1 MSPVKKNNVSYTALD
16 TIRRHN
22 LISLGILLAVGVS
35 VSVSLIPPLVLEKI
49 VNRLGAGEGVG
60 FGIALAYF
68 ALTALSGLAGSA
80 QEALLTVFGQKMT
93 HAMRSRLSE
102 KLCKLPASELT
113 ALEPGA
119 VASRFIGDV
128 DTVEALFTSG
138 VVSMFADACRVI
150 SIFAVIAVRNIGLAL
165 LLIVILPVVFL
176 FTRFIQK
183 RMLASQLENRVAVA
197 GVSGHVPETIR
208 NIRTIHTLGKEKYME
223 DLYDERIDR
232 SYRAVEKTNFCDA
245 VYSPVITILN
255 AATVGAVMLL
265 SASGNAS
272 VLSFFGMSVGASVAV
287 MNYIAGIF
295 TPIESLGME
304 IQTVQSALA
313 GAKRI
318 DEFLNLPERNIPEHN
333 ADISPRPDISLNDV
347 HFGYEDGKEILHG
360 VSFRVSAG
368 DQVTLAGRTG
378 AGKSTIFRLILGLF
392 APWKGE
398 VTVGGVSARDIPD
411 EAKRHIF
418 GYVEQTFRPVPGTV
432 LDQLT
437 LGDPAVTKEMAIRA
451 AKTVGLS
458 ETIESFPDGCDTPY
472 RDEIF
477 SQGERQLLSVAR
489 AISAEP
495 PVLLLDEMTA
505 DLDADTER
513 MVLEAIRAASEGRT
527 VLSIL
532 HRVYTSLGGKMIH
545 I

>member
-1 MSPVKKNNVSYTALD
+1 
-16 TIRRHN
+16 
-22 LISLGILLAVGVS
+22 
-35 VSVSLIPPLVLEKI
+35 
-49 VNRLGAGEGVG
+49 
-60 FGIALAYF
+60 
-68 ALTALSGLAGSA
+68 
-80 QEALLTVFGQKMT
+80 
-93 HAMRSRLSE
+93 
-102 KLCKLPASELT
+102 
-113 ALEPGA
+113 
-119 VASRFIGDV
+119 
-128 DTVEALFTSG
+128 
-138 VVSMFADACRVI
+138 MFADACRVI

-223 DLYDERIDR
+223 DLYNERIDR

-255 AATVGAVMLL
+255 AATVGVVMLL

-318 DEFLNLPERNIPEHN
+318 DEFLNLPERNIPEHG
-333 ADISPRPDISLNDV
+333 ADVSARPDISLNDV

-398 VTVGGVSARDIPD
+398 VTVGGISAQNIPD
-411 EAKRHIF
+411 ETKRQIF

-437 LGDPAVTKEMAIRA
+437 LGDPAVTKDMAIRA
-451 AKTVGLS
+451 ANTVGLS

-527 VLSIL
+527 VLSIS

>member
-1 MSPVKKNNVSYTALD
+1 MNNNVTRTALD
-16 TIRRHN
+16 TIRRHK

-35 VSVSLIPPLVLEKI
+35 VGVSLIPPLVLEKI
-49 VNRLGAGEGVG
+49 VDRLGAGEGVG
-60 FGIALAYF
+60 FGMALAYF

-93 HAMRSRLSE
+93 HAMRSGLSE
-102 KLCKLPASELT
+102 KLCKLPASELLS
-113 ALEPGA
+113 LEPGA

-165 LLIVILPVVFL
+165 LLIVILPMVFL
-176 FTRFIQK
+176 FTRFVQK
-183 RMLASQLENRVAVA
+183 KMLASQLENRVAVA

-255 AATVGAVMLL
+255 AATVGVVMLL

-304 IQTVQSALA
+304 IQTIQSALA

-318 DEFLNLPERNIPEHN
+318 DEFLNLPERKIPEHS
-333 ADISPRPDISLNDV
+333 ADISPRPDISLDDV

-392 APWKGE
+392 DPWKGE
-398 VTVGGVSARDIPD
+398 VTVGGVSAQEIPD
-411 EAKRHIF
+411 ETKRQIF
-418 GYVEQTFRPVPGTV
+418 GYVEQTFRPVPGSV

-437 LGDPAVTKEMAIRA
+437 LGDPAVTKEMAMNA

-458 ETIESFPDGCDTPY
+458 ETIESFPDGFDTPY
-472 RDEIF
+472 RDEMF

-489 AISAEP
+489 AISAGP

-527 VLSIL
+527 VLSIS
-532 HRVYTSLGGKMIH
+532 HRVYASLGGKMIRV
-545 I
+545 

>member
-1 MSPVKKNNVSYTALD
+1 MKKNNVSYTALD
-16 TIRRHN
+16 TIRRHK

-208 NIRTIHTLGKEKYME
+208 NIRTIHTLDKEKYME

-255 AATVGAVMLL
+255 AATVGVVMLL

-304 IQTVQSALA
+304 IQMVQSALA

-411 EAKRHIF
+411 ETKRQIF

-495 PVLLLDEMTA
+495 PVLLLDEITA

-527 VLSIL
+527 VLSIS

>member
-16 TIRRHN
+16 TIRRHK

-35 VSVSLIPPLVLEKI
+35 VSVSLIPPLMLEKI

-223 DLYDERIDR
+223 DLYNERIDR

-255 AATVGAVMLL
+255 AATVGVVMLL

-411 EAKRHIF
+411 ETKRHIF
-418 GYVEQTFRPVPGTV
+418 
-432 LDQLT
+432 
-437 LGDPAVTKEMAIRA
+437 
-451 AKTVGLS
+451 
-458 ETIESFPDGCDTPY
+458 
-472 RDEIF
+472 
-477 SQGERQLLSVAR
+477 
-489 AISAEP
+489 
-495 PVLLLDEMTA
+495 
-505 DLDADTER
+505 
-513 MVLEAIRAASEGRT
+513 
-527 VLSIL
+527 
-532 HRVYTSLGGKMIH
+532 
-545 I
+545 

>member
-1 MSPVKKNNVSYTALD
+1 
-16 TIRRHN
+16 
-22 LISLGILLAVGVS
+22 
-35 VSVSLIPPLVLEKI
+35 
-49 VNRLGAGEGVG
+49 
-60 FGIALAYF
+60 
-68 ALTALSGLAGSA
+68 
-80 QEALLTVFGQKMT
+80 
-93 HAMRSRLSE
+93 
-102 KLCKLPASELT
+102 
-113 ALEPGA
+113 
-119 VASRFIGDV
+119 
-128 DTVEALFTSG
+128 
-138 VVSMFADACRVI
+138 MFADACRVI

-208 NIRTIHTLGKEKYME
+208 NIRTIHTLDKEKYME

-255 AATVGAVMLL
+255 AATVGVVMLL

-318 DEFLNLPERNIPEHN
+318 DEFLNLPERNIP
-333 ADISPRPDISLNDV
+333 
-347 HFGYEDGKEILHG
+347 
-360 VSFRVSAG
+360 
-368 DQVTLAGRTG
+368 
-378 AGKSTIFRLILGLF
+378 
-392 APWKGE
+392 
-398 VTVGGVSARDIPD
+398 D
-411 EAKRHIF
+411 ETKRHIF

-495 PVLLLDEMTA
+495 PVLLLDEITA

-527 VLSIL
+527 VLSIS
-532 HRVYTSLGGKMIH
+532 HSVYTSLGGKMIH

>member
-1 MSPVKKNNVSYTALD
+1 MSPVNNNVTRTALD
-16 TIRRHN
+16 TIRRHK

-35 VSVSLIPPLVLEKI
+35 VGVSLIPPLVLEKI
-49 VNRLGAGEGVG
+49 IDRLGAGEGVG
-60 FGIALAYF
+60 FGMALAYF

-93 HAMRSRLSE
+93 HAMRSGLSE
-102 KLCKLPASELT
+102 KLCKLPASELLS
-113 ALEPGA
+113 LEPGA

-176 FTRFIQK
+176 FTRFVQK
-183 RMLASQLENRVAVA
+183 KMLASQLENRVAVA
-197 GVSGHVPETIR
+197 GVSGHVPETMR

-255 AATVGAVMLL
+255 AATVGIVMLL

-304 IQTVQSALA
+304 IQTIQSALA

-318 DEFLNLPERNIPEHN
+318 DEFLNLPERKIPEHS
-333 ADISPRPDISLNDV
+333 ADISPRPDISLDDV

-392 APWKGE
+392 DPWKGD
-398 VTVGGVSARDIPD
+398 VTVGGVSAREIPD
-411 EAKRHIF
+411 ETKRQIF

-472 RDEIF
+472 RDEMF

-489 AISAEP
+489 AISAGP

-527 VLSIL
+527 VLSIS
-532 HRVYTSLGGKMIH
+532 HRVYASLGGKMIRV
-545 I
+545 

>member
-1 MSPVKKNNVSYTALD
+1 MKKNNVSYTALD
-16 TIRRHN
+16 TIRRHK

-49 VNRLGAGEGVG
+49 VNRLGVGEGVG

-223 DLYDERIDR
+223 DLYNERIDR

-255 AATVGAVMLL
+255 AATVGVVMLL

-318 DEFLNLPERNIPEHN
+318 DEFLNLPER
-333 ADISPRPDISLNDV
+333 
-347 HFGYEDGKEILHG
+347 
-360 VSFRVSAG
+360 
-368 DQVTLAGRTG
+368 
-378 AGKSTIFRLILGLF
+378 
-392 APWKGE
+392 
-398 VTVGGVSARDIPD
+398 DIPD
-411 EAKRHIF
+411 ETKRHIF

-495 PVLLLDEMTA
+495 PVLLLDEITA

-513 MVLEAIRAASEGRT
+513 MVLEAIRAASEGRI
-527 VLSIL
+527 VLSIS

>member
-1 MSPVKKNNVSYTALD
+1 MKKNNVSYTALD
-16 TIRRHN
+16 TIRRN
-22 LISLGILLAVGVS
+22 KLISLGILLAVGVS
-35 VSVSLIPPLVLEKI
+35 VSVSLVPPLVLEKI

-208 NIRTIHTLGKEKYME
+208 NIRTIHTHGKEKYME

-255 AATVGAVMLL
+255 AATVGVVMLL

-318 DEFLNLPERNIPEHN
+318 DEFLNLPERTIPEHN

-411 EAKRHIF
+411 ETKRQIF

-495 PVLLLDEMTA
+495 PVLLLDEITA

-527 VLSIL
+527 VLSIS

>member
-1 MSPVKKNNVSYTALD
+1 MKKNNVSYTALD
-16 TIRRHN
+16 TIRRHK

-255 AATVGAVMLL
+255 AATVGVVMLL

-398 VTVGGVSARDIPD
+398 VTVGGVSAQNIPD
-411 EAKRHIF
+411 ETKRQIF

-527 VLSIL
+527 VLSIS

>member
-16 TIRRHN
+16 TIRRHK

-60 FGIALAYF
+60 FGIALVYF

-138 VVSMFADACRVI
+138 VVSMFADACRVK

-208 NIRTIHTLGKEKYME
+208 NIRTIHTLDKEKYME

-255 AATVGAVMLL
+255 AATVGVVMLL
-265 SASGNAS
+265 SAAGNAS

-360 VSFRVSAG
+360 VSFRVSTG

-398 VTVGGVSARDIPD
+398 VTVGGVSAQNIPD
-411 EAKRHIF
+411 ETKRQIF

-458 ETIESFPDGCDTPY
+458 ETIESFPDGCDTTY

-527 VLSIL
+527 VLSIS

>member
-1 MSPVKKNNVSYTALD
+1 MP
-16 TIRRHN
+16 
-22 LISLGILLAVGVS
+22 
-35 VSVSLIPPLVLEKI
+35 
-49 VNRLGAGEGVG
+49 
-60 FGIALAYF
+60 
-68 ALTALSGLAGSA
+68 GSA

-208 NIRTIHTLGKEKYME
+208 NIRTIHTLDKEKYME

-255 AATVGAVMLL
+255 AATVGVVMLL

-368 DQVTLAGRTG
+368 DQGDPRRTHGRRKEHYIQTYPRSLRPVEGRGHGRRSQRTGYPGRSKTAYIRICRTDLPTGSGHCSRSADARRPGCDEGDGDTRREDRRTFGNDRILPRRLRHAVPRRDILAGRETASLCRESDLRRTSG
-378 AGKSTIFRLILGLF
+378 CSSSTR
-392 APWKGE
+392 
-398 VTVGGVSARDIPD
+398 
-411 EAKRHIF
+411 
-418 GYVEQTFRPVPGTV
+418 
-432 LDQLT
+432 
-437 LGDPAVTKEMAIRA
+437 
-451 AKTVGLS
+451 
-458 ETIESFPDGCDTPY
+458 
-472 RDEIF
+472 
-477 SQGERQLLSVAR
+477 
-489 AISAEP
+489 
-495 PVLLLDEMTA
+495 
-505 DLDADTER
+505 
-513 MVLEAIRAASEGRT
+513 
-527 VLSIL
+527 
-532 HRVYTSLGGKMIH
+532 
-545 I
+545 

>member
-1 MSPVKKNNVSYTALD
+1 
-16 TIRRHN
+16 
-22 LISLGILLAVGVS
+22 
-35 VSVSLIPPLVLEKI
+35 
-49 VNRLGAGEGVG
+49 
-60 FGIALAYF
+60 
-68 ALTALSGLAGSA
+68 
-80 QEALLTVFGQKMT
+80 
-93 HAMRSRLSE
+93 
-102 KLCKLPASELT
+102 
-113 ALEPGA
+113 
-119 VASRFIGDV
+119 
-128 DTVEALFTSG
+128 
-138 VVSMFADACRVI
+138 MFADACRVI

-208 NIRTIHTLGKEKYME
+208 NIRTIHTLDKEKYME

-255 AATVGAVMLL
+255 AATVGVVMLL

-318 DEFLNLPERNIPEHN
+318 DEFLNLPER
-333 ADISPRPDISLNDV
+333 
-347 HFGYEDGKEILHG
+347 Y
-360 VSFRVSAG
+360 
-368 DQVTLAGRTG
+368 
-378 AGKSTIFRLILGLF
+378 
-392 APWKGE
+392 
-398 VTVGGVSARDIPD
+398 IPD
-411 EAKRHIF
+411 ETKRHIF

-437 LGDPAVTKEMAIRA
+437 LGDPAVTKEMAIHA

-527 VLSIL
+527 VLSIS

>member
-1 MSPVKKNNVSYTALD
+1 MKKNNVSYTALD
-16 TIRRHN
+16 TIRRHK

-49 VNRLGAGEGVG
+49 VNRLGAGDGVG

-150 SIFAVIAVRNIGLAL
+150 SIFVVIAVRNIGLAL

-255 AATVGAVMLL
+255 AATVGVVMLL

-318 DEFLNLPERNIPEHN
+318 DEFLNLPERNIPKHN

-398 VTVGGVSARDIPD
+398 VTVGGISAQNIPD
-411 EAKRHIF
+411 ETKRQIF

-495 PVLLLDEMTA
+495 PVLLLDEITA

-527 VLSIL
+527 VLSIS

>member
-1 MSPVKKNNVSYTALD
+1 MKKNNVSYTALD
-16 TIRRHN
+16 TIRRHK

-150 SIFAVIAVRNIGLAL
+150 SIFAMIAVRNIGLAL

-255 AATVGAVMLL
+255 AATVGVVMLL

-411 EAKRHIF
+411 ETKRQIF

-495 PVLLLDEMTA
+495 PVLLLDEITA

-527 VLSIL
+527 VLSIS